1 MSHRLRAFS
10 FLCVVVLVSAT
21 SAAAQAVMAEGN
33 AQRSRVLPTASV
45 DTPPKSVLWSSSRL
59 FQIRDTEYLSGQTG
73 PFKLSGDFATGHYF
87 TTPIVADRT
96 LIVTAFVGNSYFFA
110 IDAVTGKQ
118 LVTLQ
123 FERNEI
129 SAPAALGQLVFFGTQ
144 NGKVFAY
151 DLTKRA
157 PVWFYESK
165 GSSFAYSEPAID
177 DGVVY
182 ICGSESG
189 LFAFAAGT
197 GELKWTFKSDKPLYR
212 PAIKGDDL
220 IVFSQTGLLIA
231 FDKKTG
237 TKKWEAKVGREYIGP
252 AIFNQMVFV
261 SHVDGEIRAHAL
273 ADGAL
278 KWKSKKDGGARTAL
292 VVSDGVVVYG
302 EQYGNVVALDA
313 ETGVEKWRL
322 KTNKPCSDPVIAGA
336 TLYVA
341 CKDQRLYAL
350 NPQTGESKWE
360 LELKKGYPTPTFA
373 NGIVYFLGPDGLL
386 QAMQ

>member
-1 MSHRLRAFS
+1 MSQRLLTFS
-10 FLCVVVLVSAT
+10 FICVLVCLSAT
-21 SAAAQAVMAEGN
+21 SAIAQVAMAEGN

-45 DTPPKSVLWSSSRL
+45 DAPPKSVLWNSPKL
-59 FQIRDTEYLSGQTG
+59 FQVRESEYLTGQNG

-96 LIVTAFVGNSYFFA
+96 LIVTAYVGNSYFFA

-129 SAPAALGQLVFFGTQ
+129 SPPAVLGQLVFFGTQ
-144 NGKVFAY
+144 NGKLFAY

-157 PVWFYESK
+157 PVWFYEAK
-165 GSSFAYSEPAID
+165 GSSFAYSEPAVD

-189 LFAFAAGT
+189 VFAFAVDT
-197 GELKWTFKSDKPLYR
+197 GALKWNFKFTKPLYR
-212 PAIKGDDL
+212 PAIKGDDV
-220 IVFSQTGLLIA
+220 IVLSQTGLIA
-231 FDKKTG
+231 LDKKTG
-237 TKKWEAKVGREYIGP
+237 TQKWEAKVGREYIGP
-252 AIFNQMVFV
+252 AILNESIFV
-261 SHVDGEIRAHAL
+261 SHVEGEIQAFAL
-273 ADGAL
+273 RDGSL
-278 KWKSKKDGGARTAL
+278 KWKSKKEGGARTAL
-292 VVSDGVVVYG
+292 AVFETVVIYG
-302 EQYGNVVALDA
+302 ERYGNLVALDA
-313 ETGVEKWRL
+313 ESGSEKWRF
-322 KTNKPCSDPVIAGA
+322 KTKKPCGDPVIAGS
-336 TLYVA
+336 TLYVT

-360 LELKKGYPTPTFA
+360 LEMKKGYPTPTVA
-373 NGIVYFLGPDGLL
+373 NSIVYFLGNDGLL

>member
-1 MSHRLRAFS
+1 MNQKLLTLS
-10 FLCVVVLVSAT
+10 FICVVVLLSAT
-21 SAAAQAVMAEGN
+21 STAAQIAMAEGN
-33 AQRSRVLPTASV
+33 AQRSRLLSTASV
-45 DTPPKSVLWSSSRL
+45 DAPPQKVLWSSAKL
-59 FQIRDTEYLSGQTG
+59 FQIRETEYLTGQNG
-73 PFKLSGDFATGHYF
+73 PFRLSGDFATGQYF

-96 LIVTAFVGNSYFFA
+96 LIVTAFVNNTYFFA

-129 SAPAALGQLVFFGTQ
+129 SAPAVLGQLVFFGTQ
-144 NGKVFAY
+144 TGKVFAY
-151 DLTKRA
+151 DLTRRA
-157 PVWFYESK
+157 PVWFYEAK

-189 LFAFAAGT
+189 LFAFAADT
-197 GELKWTFKSDKPLYR
+197 GALKWTFKSNKPLYR
-212 PAIKGDDL
+212 PAIKGDDV
-220 IVFSQTGLLIA
+220 IVVSQTGLIA

-237 TKKWEAKVGREYIGP
+237 TQKWEAKVGREYIGP
-252 AIFNQMVFV
+252 AILNDQIFV
-261 SHVDGEIRAHAL
+261 AHVEGEIRAHAL
-273 ADGAL
+273 KDGAL

-292 VVSDGVVVYG
+292 ALFESVVIYG
-302 EQYGNVVALDA
+302 ERYGNLVALDA
-313 ETGVEKWRL
+313 ETGAEKWRF
-322 KTNKPCSDPVIAGA
+322 KTKKPCGDPVIAGA
-336 TLYVA
+336 TLYVS

-360 LELKKGYPTPTFA
+360 LEMKKGYPTPTVA

>member
-1 MSHRLRAFS
+1 MKQKLLTFS
-10 FLCVVVLVSAT
+10 FTCVVVLLAVT
-21 SAAAQAVMAEGN
+21 SVAAQAAMAEGN

-45 DTPPKSVLWSSSRL
+45 DAPPKQVVWNTPKL
-59 FQIRDTEYLSGQTG
+59 FQIRESEYLTGSTG
-73 PFKLSGDFATGHYF
+73 PINLSGDFATGHYF
-87 TTPIVADRT
+87 STPIIAGGT

-110 IDAVTGKQ
+110 IDAATGKQ

-129 SAPAALGQLVFFGTQ
+129 SPPALLGRVVYFGTQ
-144 NGKVFAY
+144 TGKVFAY
-151 DLTKRA
+151 DLTRKG
-157 PVWFYESK
+157 PIWFYEAK

-189 LFAFAAGT
+189 LFAFAADT
-197 GELKWTFKSDKPLYR
+197 GELKWSFKSDKPLYR
-212 PAIKGDDL
+212 PAIKGDD
-220 IVFSQTGLLIA
+220 VVVVSVNGLIA

-237 TKKWEAKVGREYIGP
+237 TKKWEAKFGRQYIGP
-252 AIFNQMVFV
+252 LILGDKVFV
-261 SHVDGEIRAHAL
+261 GHVEGEIRAHAL
-273 ADGAL
+273 QDGSL

-292 VVSDGVVVYG
+292 AVFESVVIYG

-313 ETGVEKWRL
+313 ETGAEKWRF
-322 KTNKPCSDPVIAGA
+322 KTKKPCGDPTIAGG
-336 TLYVA
+336 TLYVT

-350 NPQTGESKWE
+350 NPLTGESKWE
-360 LELKKGYPTPTFA
+360 LEMKKGYPTPTIA